1 MSVIQ
6 NREMK
11 KKLRLARKV
20 DAIMKE
26 TQWNGLRT
34 AKNQRMLSYLSIGSV
49 FAFLVLYVAWG
60 RASGGTMFLNWG
72 GMPPYAL
79 LVALVG
85 VVSTFLLGKSVRQ
98 ITTLPNQFLDERQKN
113 TRNWAF
119 RLTYKY
125 LIRIA
130 LAMVIIAVAV
140 KLLETFGPLGDFRS
154 WIDAL
159 PMTQMANGTYVASP
173 WSYFY
178 LSLLGAIQPSTS
190 NMVFYGGALVYLGW
204 ALPIVLIA
212 WTEAKHGGGAE
223 L

>member
-11 KKLRLARKV
+11 KKMRLARKV

-26 TQWNGLRT
+26 THWNGLRT
-34 AKNQRMLSYLSIGSV
+34 AKNQRLLSYLSIGSL

-79 LVALVG
+79 MVALMG
-85 VVSTFLLGKSVRQ
+85 AVSTFLLGKSVRQ
-98 ITTLPNQFLDERQKN
+98 ITTLPNQFLDERQRE

-125 LIRIA
+125 LVRIA
-130 LAMVIIAVAV
+130 LGLVLVAVVV
-140 KLLETFGPLGDFRS
+140 KLLETFGPLADFRA
-154 WIDAL
+154 WVDAL
-159 PMTQMANGTYVASP
+159 PMTALDSGAFTASP
-173 WSYFY
+173 MSYFY
-178 LSLLGAIQPSTS
+178 LSLLGAIEPSTS
-190 NMVFYGGALVYLGW
+190 NLVFYGGAMVYLAW

>member
-26 TQWNGLRT
+26 THWNGLRT
-34 AKNQRMLSYLSIGSV
+34 AKNQRLLSYLSIGSL

-79 LVALVG
+79 MVAIAG
-85 VVSTFLLGKSVRQ
+85 VISTFLLGKSVRQ
-98 ITTLPNQFLDERQKN
+98 ITTLPNQFLDERQRE

-119 RLTYKY
+119 RMTYKY
-125 LIRIA
+125 LVRIA
-130 LAMVIIAVAV
+130 LAMVLIAVLV
-140 KLLETFGPLGDFRS
+140 KLLETFGPLADFRA
-154 WIDAL
+154 WVDAI
-159 PMTQMANGTYVASP
+159 PMTTLENGASAASP
-173 WSYFY
+173 MSYFY

-190 NMVFYGGALVYLGW
+190 NLVFYGGSLVYLAW
-204 ALPIVLIA
+204 ALPIVFIA

>member
-26 TQWNGLRT
+26 THWNGLRT
-34 AKNQRMLSYLSIGSV
+34 AKSQRLLSYLSIGSV
-49 FAFLVLYVAWG
+49 ISFIVFYVTWG
-60 RASGGTMFLNWG
+60 RAGGGAMFLNWG

-79 LVALVG
+79 LIALLGVA
-85 VVSTFLLGKSVRQ
+85 STFLLGKSVRQ
-98 ITTLPNQFLDERQKN
+98 ITTLPNQFLDERQKE

-119 RLTYKY
+119 RMTYKY
-125 LIRIA
+125 LLRVAVVSLA
-130 LAMVIIAVAV
+130 LAAVIQILDA
-140 KLLETFGPLGDFRS
+140 FGPLASFRA
-154 WIDAL
+154 WVDAI
-159 PMTQMANGTYVASP
+159 PTASLGGGAYESSP
-173 WSYFY
+173 LQLFFY
-178 LSLLGAIQPSTS
+178 SILSALDSSTGNLAI
-190 NMVFYGGALVYLGW
+190 YGGSFAYLAW

>member
-11 KKLRLARKV
+11 KKMRLARKV

-34 AKNQRMLSYLSIGSV
+34 AKNQRLLSYLSIGSV
-49 FAFLVLYVAWG
+49 IAFVAFYITWG
-60 RASGGTMFLNWG
+60 RAGGGAMFLNWG

-79 LVALVG
+79 LIAIIG
-85 VVSTFLLGKSVRQ
+85 ATSTFLLGKSVRQ
-98 ITTLPNQFLDERQKN
+98 LTTLPNQFLDERQKE

-119 RLTYKY
+119 RMTYKY
-125 LIRIA
+125 LLRVAAVILT
-130 LAMVIIAVAV
+130 LAAVIQI
-140 KLLETFGPLGDFRS
+140 L
-154 WIDAL
+154 DAL
-159 PMTQMANGTYVASP
+159 SVMGSFRAWVDSIPSNSLGNGAFESSP
-173 WSYFY
+173 WQMFLYG
-178 LSLLGAIQPSTS
+178 LLGALDSSTG
-190 NMVFYGGALVYLGW
+190 NLVIYGGSFAYLAW

-212 WTEAKHGGGAE
+212 WNEAKHGGGSE